1 MKAVI
6 VEAFGPFENGRFA
19 SWPTCTVTD
28 PLKGEGEPRIA
39 VFTGQSK
46 IIFTTHV

>member
-6 VEAFGPFENGRFA
+6 VEAFGRVENSQVRA
-19 SWPTCTVTD
+19 VAD
-28 PLKGEGEPRIA
+28 PLTGEGVPRIA